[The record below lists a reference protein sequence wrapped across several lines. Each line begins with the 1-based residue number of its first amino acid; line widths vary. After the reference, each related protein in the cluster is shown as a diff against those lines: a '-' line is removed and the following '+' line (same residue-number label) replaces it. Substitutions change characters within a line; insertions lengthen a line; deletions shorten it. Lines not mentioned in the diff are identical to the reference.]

1 MSCLLAP
8 LCSVLV
14 IPISLIKEIIMSE
27 LAIEIAEMLFAGKS
41 HKDVVDHLVL
51 NYFMD
56 EHYASNCVFV
66 VKLQEGL

>member
-1 MSCLLAP
+1 MSCLLAL

-14 IPISLIKEIIMSE
+14 IPISLIKESIMSE
-27 LAIEIAEMLFAGKS
+27 LAIEILEMLQSGQSFKQ
-41 HKDVVDHLVL
+41 VVDHLVL

-56 EHYASNCVFV
+56 EHYASNCVFA